1 MVLPTFD
8 IVLDVI
14 PQFCNHLD
22 VIVADVFA
30 TVVQSVNG

>member
-8 IVLDVI
+8 DCVGCYTTIY
-14 PQFCNHLD
+14 NNLD

-30 TVVQSVNG
+30 TVVAIC